1 NPEEAHARRGAPW
14 TFNPSRLL
22 ACFKNLKIHGFVYV
36 PSFDHGVGDPVEDD
50 IFVNIQYVVGFSDA
64 LNGGYESWGPLFGKV
79 FFAFWVF
86 FICIQLSI
94 PQRSHGSP
102 EQNTN
107 HCYTLHEFVQEHFKR
122 KKTNTVNGR
131 NGNPSFKIRIQES
144 YVGSSCVAIPATF
157 ARKHLEEGP
166 IRMNV
171 GNRTWTVCY
180 KTWRG
185 SDRYRKHKLQSGWL
199 RFRRENNL
207 EVGDVCVF
215 ELISKFPQTM
225 TMRLQSG

>member
-1 NPEEAHARRGAPW
+1 MREGEVRNLFYSTNVRHCVCRENTDISIGISAPW

-50 IFVNIQYVVGFSDA
+50 IFVNIQSIPLSAELIAQPFQGLAFS
-64 LNGGYESWGPLFGKV
+64 LIVKIS
-79 FFAFWVF
+79 
-86 FICIQLSI
+86 QLSN
-94 PQRSHGSP
+94 SFDHM
-102 EQNTN
+102 
-107 HCYTLHEFVQEHFKR
+107 HEFVQEHFKR